1 MSTTALKVGELARRT
16 GLSVR
21 TLHHYDE
28 IGLLSPSRRTPAGH
42 RLYTHGD
49 VARLQEIVSLRQL
62 GFPLDEIKSL
72 LDAPGHEPLRT
83 IEMHADAVRE
93 QIDARHRLLDRLDR
107 IAGGLRATGAASGA
121 ELVDGIEEL
130 TKFEKYYTK
139 EQLDALAERGAQV
152 GEERIRE
159 VEAEWPRLMAEV
171 QAEMD
176 KGTDPRSEVVQALAR
191 RWMALV
197 EEFTGGDPGIERSLR
212 TMYESESQVHGMETG
227 PMKEMMAYITQALGR

>member
-1 MSTTALKVGELARRT
+1 MATDALKVGELARRT

-28 IGLLSPSRRTPAGH
+28 IGLLSPSRRTAAGH

-49 VARLQEIVSLRQL
+49 IARLQEIVSLREL
-62 GFPLDEIKSL
+62 GLALDQIKEL
-72 LDAPGHEPLRT
+72 LDAPGHAPLRT
-83 IEMHADAVRE
+83 IETYAAAVRE
-93 QIDARHRLLDRLDR
+93 QIAARHRLLERLER
-107 IAGGLRATGAASGA
+107 IGEAVRGTGAASVA
-121 ELVDGIEEL
+121 ELIDVIKEVAM
-130 TKFEKYYTK
+130 FEKYYTE
-139 EQLDALAERGAQV
+139 EQLSALARRREQI

-171 QAEMD
+171 QAEME
-176 KGTDPRSEVVQALAR
+176 KGTDPRSETVRALAR

-197 EEFTGGDPGIERSLR
+197 EEFTGGDPGIRQSLG

-227 PMKEMMAYITQALGR
+227 PMREMMAYIKQSLDG